1 MRRRALLALVVG
13 VIARGAAA
21 QEGGP
26 AAPIAA
32 LNDALLQIMRA
43 GRVSPF
49 AERART
55 LTPVIEHTFDLNQIL
70 ATSVGPRWPSIP
82 PGQQARLLDV
92 FTRYIVASYVA
103 NFDSYDGQRLEIL
116 PQTRASG
123 AEQVVS
129 TEILPKTGDPRRID
143 YVMRQVN
150 GGWRATDV
158 LLDGTIS
165 RVALQRSDFRSL
177 IAAGDPGPL
186 ITSLQA
192 KTTKLEAGEKS

>member
-1 MRRRALLALVVG
+1 MRRRALLALIGAIV
-13 VIARGAAA
+13 ARGVAA

-32 LNDALLQIMRA
+32 LNDVLLRIMRT

-55 LTPVIEHTFDLNQIL
+55 LTPVIERTFDLNQIL
-70 ATSVGPRWPSIP
+70 ATSIGPRWPSIP
-82 PGQQARLLDV
+82 AAQQARLLDV

-116 PQTRASG
+116 PQTRAIG

-129 TEILPKTGDPRRID
+129 TEILPKNGDPRRID

-165 RVALQRSDFRSL
+165 RVAVQRSDFRSL
-177 IAAGDPGPL
+177 IAAGDPAPL
-186 ITSLQA
+186 IASLEA